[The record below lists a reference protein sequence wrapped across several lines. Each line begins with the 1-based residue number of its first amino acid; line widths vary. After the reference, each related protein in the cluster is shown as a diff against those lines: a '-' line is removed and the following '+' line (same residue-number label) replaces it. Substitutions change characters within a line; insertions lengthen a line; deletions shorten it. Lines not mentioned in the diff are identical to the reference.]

1 MRRLVIVVLCLTIA
15 GCLLVLAARF
25 GRARA
30 VAPADEPE
38 MDTSA
43 EVDREAEADPAP
55 ADEADVVSLA
65 SRDEPPP
72 ERETAPYDGERVQ
85 AELAQLRDDVVAGVD
100 RRPLFAMAQARGL
113 PNHELFSMSSEHLL
127 DAILDAEALPPT
139 DVLPSPE
146 NADRIR
152 SVMAEAFQRQD
163 EYAAEEAASR
173 DAG

>member
-1 MRRLVIVVLCLTIA
+1 MRRLVIVLLCLTIA
-15 GCLLVLAARF
+15 GCLLLLAARL
-25 GRARA
+25 GRSRA
-30 VAPADEPE
+30 PAPADEPQI
-38 MDTSA
+38 DTRA
-43 EVDREAEADPAP
+43 GVDREAEADPAP

-72 ERETAPYDGERVQ
+72 QRESVPYDGERVQ
-85 AELAQLRDDVVAGVD
+85 VELAQLRADVVASVA

-113 PNHELFSMSSEHLL
+113 PNYELFSMSAEQLL
-127 DAILDAEALPPT
+127 DAIFDAEALPPA

-146 NADRIR
+146 NADRVR
-152 SVMAEAFQRQD
+152 SVIAEAFQRQD

>member
-1 MRRLVIVVLCLTIA
+1 MRRLVIVFLCLTIA
-15 GCLLVLAARF
+15 GCVLLLAARF
-25 GRARA
+25 ARTRAA
-30 VAPADEPE
+30 APADEPE

-43 EVDREAEADPAP
+43 EVEREAADPAP
-55 ADEADVVSLA
+55 PDEADVVSLA
-65 SRDEPPP
+65 SREEPPP
-72 ERETAPYDGERVQ
+72 EKKPPYDGERVQ
-85 AELAQLRDDVVAGVD
+85 AELLQLRAQVVDGVD
-100 RRPLFAMAQARGL
+100 RRPLFAMGQSRGL
-113 PNHELFSMSSEHLL
+113 PNHELFSMSPDHLL
-127 DAILDAEALPPT
+127 DAILNAEGLPPA

>member
-1 MRRLVIVVLCLTIA
+1 
-15 GCLLVLAARF
+15 
-25 GRARA
+25 
-30 VAPADEPE
+30 
-38 MDTSA
+38 MDTGA
-43 EVDREAEADPAP
+43 EVDREAEPAP

-72 ERETAPYDGERVQ
+72 ERESASYDGEQVQ
-85 AELAQLRDDVVAGVD
+85 AELALLRADVVAGVD

-113 PNHELFSMSSEHLL
+113 PNHELFSMSSEQLL
-127 DAILDAEALPPT
+127 DAILDAEALPPA
-139 DVLPSPE
+139 DVLPSQQ

-173 DAG
+173 DAS

>member
-1 MRRLVIVVLCLTIA
+1 MRRLVIVFLCLTIA
-15 GCLLVLAARF
+15 GCLLLLAVRL
-25 GRARA
+25 GRTRA

-38 MDTSA
+38 MMDTSA
-43 EVDREAEADPAP
+43 EVDRESDPAP

-72 ERETAPYDGERVQ
+72 ERESAPYDGERVQ
-85 AELAQLRDDVVAGVD
+85 AELAQLRADVVAGVD

-113 PNHELFSMSSEHLL
+113 PNHELFSMSSEQLM
-127 DAILDAEALPPT
+127 DAILDAEALPPA

-163 EYAAEEAASR
+163 EYAAKEAASR